1 MFHGIQEIVYLLYFH
16 DIEQRLFEHILIV
29 RFLGQYVFP
38 VVSHNGKV
46 VLLGAF
52 VKVGKHIVVE
62 QVLVHQ
68 LLRFPVDDFSAVVS
82 QNVAFIF
89 LQFQLLGQ
97 RGNAVR
103 GSSRGQY
110 NFHS

>member
-1 MFHGIQEIVYLLYFH
+1 M
-16 DIEQRLFEHILIV
+16 
-29 RFLGQYVFP
+29 
-38 VVSHNGKV
+38 
-46 VLLGAF
+46 
-52 VKVGKHIVVE
+52 VE

-110 NFHS
+110 NFHSLLLNLEQCFFGVRGNLFLLVGKRSVEV